1 MFSLITGLFK
11 LILNIVL
18 AGCQLMGSIILFMVL
33 FIIFILI
40 GFTTTVFLIE
50 QVKNPYSV
58 FDKENKII
66 VKNENNEVINNEN

>member
-1 MFSLITGLFK
+1 
-11 LILNIVL
+11 VL

-50 QVKNPYSV
+50 QVKSPYSV
-58 FDKENKII
+58 FDKENKI
-66 VKNENNEVINNEN
+66 VVGNGKNYEVVNNEN